1 MEKVWG
7 ILWLRYLDLTAG
19 LLVLLPWCLR
29 LEFDTRVGLGWL
41 CCQVGQSGATLCVAS
56 RSRQAWSVVGLSFAH
71 VRVGPVFPSF
81 LVYHLPRLLHDNARL
96 FPFFF
101 LHHPPS
107 PSPGVS
113 PSFPTLPT
121 RSSSLDEPWLERERG
136 PNYPSIP
143 LFFGPIFRVLTTNS
157 TLDDTSCDT
166 RPELDLDRL
175 KARPRQFLFFIFLCS

>member
-1 MEKVWG
+1 MKQQYSQNGNPGSQRPCGQDVIRSFGSRQAQIMAFMASCLVVEAVCCFVVLPVPITCGSWQMEKEWG
-7 ILWLRYLDLTAG
+7 ILW

-29 LEFDTRVGLGWL
+29 LDFDTRVGPGLGWL

-96 FPFFF
+96 SPFFLL

-107 PSPGVS
+107 TITIARCVAF
-113 PSFPTLPT
+113 FPDPA
-121 RSSSLDEPWLERERG
+121 
-136 PNYPSIP
+136 Y
-143 LFFGPIFRVLTTNS
+143 
-157 TLDDTSCDT
+157 
-166 RPELDLDRL
+166 
-175 KARPRQFLFFIFLCS
+175 AFFIT